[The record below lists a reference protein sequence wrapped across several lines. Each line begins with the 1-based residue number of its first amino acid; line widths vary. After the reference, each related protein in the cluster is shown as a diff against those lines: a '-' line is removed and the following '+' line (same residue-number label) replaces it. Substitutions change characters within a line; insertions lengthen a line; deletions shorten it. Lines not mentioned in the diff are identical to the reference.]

1 MKLPSWLSPAR
12 WRARMEEHRLRFKR
26 QSAEFLDDPENVFY
40 LGVFPALHLTTLGL
54 LLFLAIQF
62 KDNKGIYF
70 TRVACLDR
78 LAYKHVCTRYNIN
91 GTCDISETMHESM
104 WLRGRYLLNYITHQV
119 ESIFP
124 DNNTLSDNLKH
135 TDLVGNLTIR
145 QYRVI
150 PRKVESKL
158 PGASASP
165 EWSEDL
171 QDLTPPDPD
180 LFPFP
185 SYEHTRPISSR
196 TATYGRTPHAYV
208 LMSSADTRSLNT
220 SAIRTQTLRRMW
232 DLLHAIWV
240 DANSRVVVVQA
251 AFHKQDDNVF
261 IHLTI
266 FYEKIGDYWKFTTKF
281 LGARLTTYFTYP
293 NEDMLQLFALTDKR
307 MFVGKKSHVISFIL
321 PVVLVITL
329 FELVFET
336 PHLWRLQLRGPRPT
350 LFLMNITLLVLQIIT
365 LSLAT
370 RAATHLKGEVDKQY
384 GNFYNMDVYPL
395 LRAASLLTYTV
406 ILQIWLL
413 MLKQVYMPGYFHPV
427 INDLMQ
433 RLRMIVPLLCLM
445 MFFLIVFVLLFGALM
460 TSREGWGSL
469 ARSSIKVFSTIIT
482 DPEYS
487 QYHFIYYP
495 LLILFLFLLVPLM
508 ISCIVAGAPE
518 AQLEQQEV
526 VTGPITPAQ
535 LKQRRLRL
543 EVRALLVK
551 FLCNKST

>member
-1 MKLPSWLSPAR
+1 MKLPLFLSPGRWLARLEEWR
-12 WRARMEEHRLRFKR
+12 WRVIHL
-26 QSAEFLDDPENVFY
+26 SAVFWDDPRNMFF
-40 LGVFPALHLTTLGL
+40 LGVFPGLHLTTLAL

-62 KDNKGIYF
+62 QDNKGIYF

-78 LAYKHVCTRYNIN
+78 LAYKHVCTRYHTN
-91 GTCDISETMHESM
+91 GTCDTSKTMYESI
-104 WLRGRYLLNYITHQV
+104 WLRGEYLLGYINDQV

-124 DNNTLSDNLKH
+124 DNTTLADNLEH
-135 TDLVGNLTIR
+135 TDLVGNLTVR
-145 QYRVI
+145 QYRVS
-150 PRKVESKL
+150 PRQVDSVL

-185 SYEHTRPISSR
+185 SYNHTRSFSSK
-196 TATYGRTPHAYV
+196 TTTYGYTPHAYV
-208 LMSSADTRSLNT
+208 LMTSADTRSQNT
-220 SAIRTQTLRRMW
+220 SDIKNLTMGRVKALR
-232 DLLHAIWV
+232 DANWV
-240 DANSRVVVVQA
+240 DANSRAVVVQA

-261 IHLTI
+261 VHLSI
-266 FYEKIGDYWKFTTKF
+266 FYEKKGDYWKFTTKF
-281 LGARLTTYFTYP
+281 LGARLTTYFLYP
-293 NEDMLQLFALTDKR
+293 NEEALQQFAHTDKK
-307 MFVGKKSHVISFIL
+307 MFVSKKSHLISVIL
-321 PVVLVITL
+321 PTVLVITL

-336 PHLWRLQLRGPRPT
+336 PHLWRLQLCGAGLR
-350 LFLMNITLLVLQIIT
+350 LFLMNIILTVLQIIT
-365 LSLAT
+365 LQFASSS
-370 RAATHLKGEVDKQY
+370 ATHLKEEVDKQY

-395 LRAASLLTYTV
+395 LRAANLLTNTV
-406 ILQIWLL
+406 ILQVWVL

-427 INDLMQ
+427 INDLLR

-445 MFFLIVFVLLFGALM
+445 MFFLIVLVCFFGALM

-469 ARSSIKVFSTIIT
+469 VPASIEVYSTIIT
-482 DPEYS
+482 DPDYR

-518 AQLEQQEV
+518 PTLVQEEV

-535 LKQRRLRL
+535 LKRRRVRL
-543 EVRALLVK
+543 EVRSLLEK
-551 FLCNKST
+551 FLCNKSK